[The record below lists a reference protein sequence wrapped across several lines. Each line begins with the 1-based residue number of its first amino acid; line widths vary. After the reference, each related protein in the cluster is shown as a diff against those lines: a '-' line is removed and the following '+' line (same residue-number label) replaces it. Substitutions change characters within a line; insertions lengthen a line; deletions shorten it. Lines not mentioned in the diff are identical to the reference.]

1 VKKESPRR
9 RVRRVDT
16 KLLSFDW
23 GAFGP
28 LSLVHGISEVP
39 NGRTGHGDDRRDSVC
54 AFCLFPGRPTSS
66 SHFFFAKYIHE
77 MQFLLETEGVTKSLE
92 CFLAELNCSSFCTVD
107 LC

>member
-1 VKKESPRR
+1 MVKKESPRR

-39 NGRTGHGDDRRDSVC
+39 NGRTGQGDHRRARAC
-54 AFCLFPGRPTSS
+54 ALRL
-66 SHFFFAKYIHE
+66 FFFFGGT
-77 MQFLLETEGVTKSLE
+77 QLLILHG
-92 CFLAELNCSSFCTVD
+92 
-107 LC
+107 